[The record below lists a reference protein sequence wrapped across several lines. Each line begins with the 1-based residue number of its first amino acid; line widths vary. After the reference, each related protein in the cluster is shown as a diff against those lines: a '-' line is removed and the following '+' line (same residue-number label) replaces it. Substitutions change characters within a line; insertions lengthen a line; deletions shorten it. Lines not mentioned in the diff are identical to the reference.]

1 MTSKKYARL
10 IVTLSVISLSAG
22 VAVSAY
28 AGYQI
33 QATKA
38 EINKTYIE
46 AAELS
51 WIKEANAELA
61 IKTLVTTGTFLGTIN
76 IPTINK
82 TFNIFEGTESKQLD
96 KGVGHY
102 VKSVMPGLSDNSVL
116 AGHRDTVF
124 AELGKVKLGELIKIR
139 VREGS
144 FTYKVSAIRIVDKND
159 RTVIVPTPEATLT
172 LSTCYPFRYIG
183 NAPKR
188 YIVSAKLI
196 SPLE

>member
-1 MTSKKYARL
+1 MPRKKFRRL
-10 IVTLSVISLSAG
+10 IVTLSVISLTAG
-22 VAVSAY
+22 VAVTAY

-38 EINKTYIE
+38 EISKNYIE

-51 WIKEANAELA
+51 WIKETNAELA
-61 IKTLVTTGTFLGTIN
+61 IKARVTTGTFLGTIN

-102 VKSVMPGLSDNSVL
+102 AKSVMPGFSDNSVF

-124 AELGKVKLGELIKIR
+124 AELGEVKLGELIKIR

-172 LSTCYPFRYIG
+172 LSTCYPFRFIG

-196 SPLE
+196 SSQE

>member
-1 MTSKKYARL
+1 MPRKKFRRL
-10 IVTLSVISLSAG
+10 IVTLSVISLTAG

-38 EINKTYIE
+38 EISKTYIE

-61 IKTLVTTGTFLGTIN
+61 IKARVTTGTFLGTIN
-76 IPTINK
+76 IPTIKK
-82 TFNIFEGTESKQLD
+82 TFNIFEGTEAKQLD

-124 AELGKVKLGELIKIR
+124 AELGKVKIGELIKIR
-139 VREGS
+139 VREGN

-172 LSTCYPFRYIG
+172 LSTCFPFRFIG
-183 NAPKR
+183 NAPQR

>member
-1 MTSKKYARL
+1 MPRKKYARL
-10 IVTLSVISLSAG
+10 IVTLSVISLTAG
-22 VAVSAY
+22 VAVSAF

-33 QATKA
+33 HTSNVAIAK
-38 EINKTYIE
+38 NYIK

-51 WIKEANAELA
+51 WIKQANEDFA
-61 IKTLVTTGTFLGTIN
+61 IKARVSVGTFLGTIN
-76 IPTINK
+76 IPAINK
-82 TFNIFEGTESKQLD
+82 TFNIFEGTESKELA

-124 AELGKVKLGELIKIR
+124 ADLGKVKLGALIRIR
-139 VREGS
+139 VREGN
-144 FTYKVSAIRIVDKND
+144 FDYKVASIRIVGKNN
-159 RTVIVPTPEATLT
+159 RTVIVPTSEATLT
-172 LSTCYPFRYIG
+172 LSTCYPFTFIG

-188 YIVSAKLI
+188 YIVTAKLI

>member
-1 MTSKKYARL
+1 MHRKKYARL
-10 IVTLSVISLSAG
+10 IVALSVASLTGG
-22 VAVSAY
+22 VAVSAF

-33 QATKA
+33 HASKA
-38 EINKTYIE
+38 AISKNYLQ

-51 WIKEANAELA
+51 WIKQANEDFA
-61 IKTLVTTGTFLGTIN
+61 IKSRVTTGTFLGTIS

-82 TFNIFEGTESKQLD
+82 TFNIFEGTEEKQLA

-102 VKSVMPGLSDNSVL
+102 VDSVMPGLSDNSVL

-124 AELGKVKLGELIKIR
+124 AELGKVKLGSLIKIR

-144 FTYKVSAIRIVDKND
+144 FVYKVAAIRIVDKND

-172 LSTCYPFRYIG
+172 LSTCYPFTYFG

-188 YIVSAKLI
+188 YIVSATLI
-196 SPLE
+196 SPPE

>member
-1 MTSKKYARL
+1 MPRKKYSRL
-10 IVTLSVISLSAG
+10 IVTLSVISLTAG
-22 VAVSAY
+22 VAVSAF

-33 QATKA
+33 HTSNV
-38 EINKTYIE
+38 EIAKNYIQ

-51 WIKEANAELA
+51 WIKQANEDFAV
-61 IKTLVTTGTFLGTIN
+61 KTRVSIGTFLGTIN
-76 IPTINK
+76 IPAINK
-82 TFNIFEGTESKQLD
+82 TFNIFEGTESKELA

-124 AELGKVKLGELIKIR
+124 ADLGKVKLGALIRIK
-139 VREGS
+139 VREGN
-144 FTYKVSAIRIVDKND
+144 FAYKVVSIRIVGKNN

-172 LSTCYPFRYIG
+172 LSTCYPFTFIG

-188 YIVSAKLI
+188 YIVTAKLI

>member
-1 MTSKKYARL
+1 MPRKQFRRL
-10 IVTLSVISLSAG
+10 IVALSVISLTAG
-22 VAVSAY
+22 VAVTAY

-38 EINKTYIE
+38 EISKNYIE
-46 AAELS
+46 EAELS
-51 WIKEANAELA
+51 WIKETNAELA
-61 IKTLVTTGTFLGTIN
+61 IKARVTIGTFLGTIN

-124 AELGKVKLGELIKIR
+124 AELGKVKLGELINIK

-159 RTVIVPTPEATLT
+159 RTVIVPTPEAILT
-172 LSTCYPFRYIG
+172 LSTCFPFRYIG

-196 SPLE
+196 SPLD

>member
-1 MTSKKYARL
+1 MPRKKFRRL
-10 IVTLSVISLSAG
+10 IVTLSVISLTGG

-33 QATKA
+33 HASKVAISKNYLQ
-38 EINKTYIE
+38 

-51 WIKEANAELA
+51 WIKQANSDFA
-61 IKTLVTTGTFLGTIN
+61 IKSRVSIGTFLGTIN

-102 VKSVMPGLSDNSVL
+102 VKSVMPGLSDNTVL

-144 FTYKVSAIRIVDKND
+144 FTYKVSAIRIVGKND

-172 LSTCYPFRYIG
+172 LSTCYPFTYIG

-196 SPLE
+196 SPLQ

>member
-1 MTSKKYARL
+1 MPRKKFRRL
-10 IVTLSVISLSAG
+10 IVILSVISLIGG

-33 QATKA
+33 HATKVA
-38 EINKTYIE
+38 INRNYLQ

-51 WIKEANAELA
+51 WIEQADADFAVKSR
-61 IKTLVTTGTFLGTIN
+61 VSVGTFLGTIN
-76 IPTINK
+76 IPAINK
-82 TFNIFEGTESKQLD
+82 TINIFEGTESKQLA

-159 RTVIVPTPEATLT
+159 RTVIVPTPGATLT
-172 LSTCYPFRYIG
+172 LSTCYPFTYIG
-183 NAPKR
+183 SAPKR

>member
-1 MTSKKYARL
+1 MPRKKFRRL
-10 IVTLSVISLSAG
+10 IVTLSVISLTAG

-33 QATKA
+33 RATKA

-51 WIKEANAELA
+51 WVKEANAELA
-61 IKTLVTTGTFLGTIN
+61 IKTRVVTGTFLGTIN

-139 VREGS
+139 VREGN
-144 FTYKVSAIRIVDKND
+144 FLYKVASIRIVDKND

-172 LSTCYPFRYIG
+172 LSTCYPFRFIG
-183 NAPKR
+183 SAPKR

-196 SPLE
+196 SPPE